1 MMDLNSH
8 EIDMHWMRLAL
19 EEAAKGKGC
28 VEPNPMVG
36 CVVVR
41 DGRLIA
47 KGYHRYFGGPHAEA
61 EALQSIVEPNA
72 TIYVT
77 LEPCSHF
84 GKTPPCAPLVASK
97 RPNRV
102 VVAMPDPFPAVAG
115 RGIALLQEHG
125 IEVTTGILESEA
137 RELNAPYLKL
147 LKTGKP
153 WTIAKWAMT
162 LDGAIATATGDSK
175 WISNELSRASV
186 HQMRSDLD
194 GVIVGIQTVLKD
206 DPLLTARLP
215 DNVKPHRVATR
226 VVLDHRGRLPLDSK
240 LVQSIPMAPL
250 WVIVADHCPVA
261 KREAMARLGASV
273 FAMPADYQH
282 DSLTFALEE
291 LGRARAT
298 NVLIEGGGAVLG
310 SAFDRNLVD
319 QVECYIAPKVFGG
332 DAKRPVL
339 GAGLER
345 VQDASLWRIEST
357 RVLGDDIHMTMRRRE
372 PI

>member
-1 MMDLNSH
+1 MTNKYNPD
-8 EIDMHWMRLAL
+8 IDTHWMRLAL

-41 DGRLIA
+41 DGCLIA
-47 KGYHRYFGGPHAEA
+47 KGHHRYFGGPHAEV
-61 EALQSIVEPNA
+61 EVLQSIRESNA

-84 GKTPPCAPLVASK
+84 GKTPPCAPLVALK
-97 RPNRV
+97 RPDRV
-102 VVAMPDPFPAVAG
+102 VVAMLDPFPAVAG
-115 RGIALLQEHG
+115 RGIALLREQG
-125 IEVTTGILESEA
+125 IEVTAGVLETEA

-162 LDGAIATATGDSK
+162 LDGAIATVTGESK
-175 WISNELSRASV
+175 WISNELSRAAV
-186 HQMRSDLD
+186 HQMRSELD
-194 GVIVGIQTVLKD
+194 GIIVGIHTVLAD

-215 DNVKPHRVATR
+215 DNAKPHRIAIR

-240 LVQSIPMAPL
+240 LVQSIATAPL
-250 WVIVADHCPVA
+250 WVVVEDQCPISN
-261 KREAMARLGASV
+261 REALRQLGVTVIAI
-273 FAMPADYQH
+273 PTDYKH

-310 SAFDRNLVD
+310 SAFDRDLVD
-319 QVECYIAPKVFGG
+319 QVECFVAPKIFGG
-332 DAKRPVL
+332 DAKRPVF
-339 GAGLER
+339 GIGVKR
-345 VQDASLWRIEST
+345 VQDADLWRIAST
-357 RVLGDDIHMTMRRRE
+357 QIHGDDIHLTMRRRE
-372 PI
+372 PV